1 MNANADTVRTKL
13 VDLSNVSLL
22 DLGLLEAGRV
32 DPVQLSRASEP
43 LVQEVTRTVVVS
55 LAGSD
60 S

>member
-22 DLGLLEAGRV
+22 DLGLLDPGRV